1 MLCSPTPVSDRDSA
15 RCLGDGGLARLSQTM
30 AVQVNVHE
38 AKSQLSKLLARVEEG
53 EEIVIARNGRPVA
66 TLTASRGRGEPHS
79 GRGAW
84 RDEVDMGRFD
94 EADAEIA
101 RDFGA

>member
-1 MLCSPTPVSDRDSA
+1 M
-15 RCLGDGGLARLSQTM
+15 
-30 AVQVNVHE
+30 HE
-38 AKSQLSKLLARVEEG
+38 AKSQLSKLIERVEEG

-66 TLTASRGRGEPHS
+66 TLVAHRPATPVHG

-84 RDEVDMGRFD
+84 RGKVDMARFD

-101 RDFGA
+101 REFEGGA